1 MGWIAVI
8 QRGECRFD
16 LTAQTGINAEY
27 DGTIVFDSP
36 GDELFITMGGDV
48 CNIPGVFVGHSTGPA
63 IFDVDSAEELTVGD
77 TGGSIE
83 TAVEPERRGRVLFFT
98 MLSIPG
104 NDVSMGTKR
113 AINGREWSWVREDL
127 IAVG

>member
-1 MGWIAVI
+1 M
-8 QRGECRFD
+8 
-16 LTAQTGINAEY
+16 
-27 DGTIVFDSP
+27 IVFDSP

-48 CNIPGVFVGHSTGPA
+48 RNIPVVFVGHSTGPA

-83 TAVEPERRGRVLFFT
+83 AAVEPERRGRVLFFT
-98 MLSIPG
+98 ILSIPG